1 MTKSRGIRKQHKEGD
16 IKIMP
21 SHPNAKWRYT
31 NGEWVYVKKPREEW
45 NMPMAKPKK
54 KISYDYPPIKIP
66 SNMKET
72 SYPGYYIT
80 EEGDA
85 YRRPGKYDRNGQYG
99 EINQWGLIYLK
110 PAYRGNP
117 RSRDDQYYCVNVST
131 YDEDG
136 NYKQIK
142 KSNHQLVAET
152 YVPNP
157 HGYVEVMHMDDD
169 NRNNHYTNLKWGT
182 HLENME
188 GVVSPATTPK
198 SYKITDIKT
207 GETWEG
213 MNLAQWARDHYDMIV
228 PRTRSPHLGASV
240 MAKNLGNSRSKGI
253 NLWGFK
259 VEFGDDV

>member
-1 MTKSRGIRKQHKEGD
+1 MTKSRGIRKQYKEGD

-21 SHPNAKWRYT
+21 SSKTKWRYT

-80 EEGDA
+80 EDGDA

-213 MNLAQWARDHYDMIV
+213 MNLAQWARDHYDMII
-228 PRTRSPHLGASV
+228 PRTRSPHLGSSV
-240 MAKNLGNSRSKGI
+240 LAKTLANSRSKGV

-259 VEFGDDV
+259 VEYGDDV